1 MVEAAAAQGPQV
13 SDLTS
18 TTDIVK
24 IISNDEN
31 PRIFFMNRDVACQS
45 KLLAEQLPHA
55 ERLGRTE
62 TRVIKLDLSAK
73 TLETVVRYLHYR
85 VINSRLAQ
93 GDRATFDIEPLEA
106 LDILNAAIYL
116 RC

>member
-1 MVEAAAAQGPQV
+1 MVEAAAGPSV
-13 SDLTS
+13 NDLTA

-24 IISNDEN
+24 LISNDEK
-31 PRIFFMNRDVACQS
+31 PQVFFMNRDVACQS
-45 KLLAEQLPHA
+45 KLLAEQLPTA

-62 TRVIKLDLSAK
+62 TRCIKLDLNAQ

-85 VINSRLAQ
+85 IINCRLAQ
-93 GDRATFDIEPLEA
+93 GDRADFHIEPLEA

>member
-1 MVEAAAAQGPQV
+1 MPE
-13 SDLTS
+13 
-18 TTDIVK
+18 
-24 IISNDEN
+24 
-31 PRIFFMNRDVACQS
+31 
-45 KLLAEQLPHA
+45 A

-62 TRVIKLDLSAK
+62 TRCIKLDLNAK

-93 GDRATFDIEPLEA
+93 DTRAKFDIEPTEA